1 MSSLDSGEEG
11 GERPSRPDWW
21 DEQEE
26 EEEGEERKRVS
37 GLRVIKYVFPTSPNT
52 RYLKQTTNGMQ
63 DFPGS
68 PGLPRGR
75 ATHWWNTL
83 AAFISFTQDSLCLC
97 LFLSFGKGTTGDA
110 SGWVKDF
117 RIF

>member
-52 RYLKQTTNGMQ
+52 NSIRHKCKSNL
-63 DFPGS
+63 
-68 PGLPRGR
+68 GR
-75 ATHWWNTL
+75 LSLHRSFL
-83 AAFISFTQDSLCLC
+83 A
-97 LFLSFGKGTTGDA
+97 
-110 SGWVKDF
+110 
-117 RIF
+117 

>member
-52 RYLKQTTNGMQ
+52 SYLKQTTNGMQ

-68 PGLPRGR
+68 QACQEAGLHTGG
-75 ATHWWNTL
+75 THL
-83 AAFISFTQDSLCLC
+83 QP
-97 LFLSFGKGTTGDA
+97 LFLLHKIHFVCVFFYPSEKGRQEMQVDG
-110 SGWVKDF
+110 
-117 RIF
+117 